1 MAPMDFP
8 CGEGPC
14 VQSLDRVLKLMKIER
29 QAYFGGAFVGNHV
42 HKCLKASFFVYMS
55 DSEKQ
60 YYTTHVFTQ
69 LLFICNINIF
79 QNQNSY
85 HVICTGREH
94 KTPVQQFY

>member
-1 MAPMDFP
+1 MARMDFP

-29 QAYFGGAFVGNHV
+29 QAYFGGTFVGNHV

-60 YYTTHVFTQ
+60 YYTHTYLH
-69 LLFICNINIF
+69 
-79 QNQNSY
+79 SY
-85 HVICTGREH
+85 CSFVISTYSKIRILIM
-94 KTPVQQFY
+94 